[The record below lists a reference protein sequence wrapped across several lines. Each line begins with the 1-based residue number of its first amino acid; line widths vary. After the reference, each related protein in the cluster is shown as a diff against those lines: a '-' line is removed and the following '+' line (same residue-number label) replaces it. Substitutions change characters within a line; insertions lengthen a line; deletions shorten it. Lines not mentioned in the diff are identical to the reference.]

1 MTAWND
7 PFGERI
13 RANVRQCDKCGAEL
27 DEGDNAYFTGLDM
40 LCLDCAEAEAKAQA
54 QQDTVETIQTRFH
67 AMEQRGL
74 TRRDIDALYDLLQDV
89 VGDETPLVITMAR
102 PVAAILDMSSTLSK
116 SLSVMDFK
124 QGDVTVKVKSLNG
137 EFPIIRVGSGRMKT
151 SYQFYDGTTS
161 TQEKGGFAPAEDAQ
175 DINWI
180 ISPRTA
186 PIAVSRTDKVRI
198 FDPETY
204 QKKRAWATDYR
215 KYHDLWV
222 PDNKL
227 TAMWVNIKQAKAGG
241 GGG

>member
-1 MTAWND
+1 M
-7 PFGERI
+7 
-13 RANVRQCDKCGAEL
+13 
-27 DEGDNAYFTGLDM
+27 
-40 LCLDCAEAEAKAQA
+40 
-54 QQDTVETIQTRFH
+54 
-67 AMEQRGL
+67 
-74 TRRDIDALYDLLQDV
+74 
-89 VGDETPLVITMAR
+89 GDETPLVITMAR

-161 TQEKGGFAPAEDAQ
+161 TQEKGGFVAADDAQ

-180 ISPRTA
+180 ICPRTS

-227 TAMWVNIKQAKAGG
+227 TAMWVNIKQAKAGVG
-241 GGG
+241 G